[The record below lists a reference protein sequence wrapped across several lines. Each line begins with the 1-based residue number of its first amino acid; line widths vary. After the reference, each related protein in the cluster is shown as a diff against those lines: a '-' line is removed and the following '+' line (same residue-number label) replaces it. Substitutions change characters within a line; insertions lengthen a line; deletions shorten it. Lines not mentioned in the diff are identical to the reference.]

1 MIPTEAVIVF
11 CDDVKKLLDLGAVPK
26 AILALE
32 IMMETAEKQQKREND
47 EKRFKLK
54 FIQSINPKEIADKLN
69 EVIDIINKR
78 GGNR

>member
-11 CDDVKKLLDLGAVPK
+11 CDDVKKLLDQGAVPK

-54 FIQSINPKEIADKLN
+54 FVQSVNPKVIADKLN

-78 GGNR
+78 PV

>member
-1 MIPTEAVIVF
+1 MIPTEAIIIF

-32 IMMETAEKQQKREND
+32 VMMEAAEKQQKREND

-54 FIQSINPKEIADKLN
+54 FVQSINPKDIADKIN

-78 GGNR
+78 YIR

>member
-1 MIPTEAVIVF
+1 MIPTEAIIIF

-32 IMMETAEKQQKREND
+32 VMMEAAEKQQKREND

-54 FIQSINPKEIADKLN
+54 FVQSVNPKDIADKIN

-78 GGNR
+78 YIR

>member
-1 MIPTEAVIVF
+1 MIPTEAIIIF

-26 AILALE
+26 AIIALE
-32 IMMETAEKQQKREND
+32 VMMEAAEKQQKREND

-54 FIQSINPKEIADKLN
+54 FVQSVNPKDIADKIN

-78 GGNR
+78 YIR